1 VNLRAFSDALHLMF
15 EKVDRDGLATA
26 YLTNPPVDGVRLVV
40 KHETFQA
47 DPTTVYVRFQS
58 GHFGVWHRYNAAD
71 VETHRRLLELVA
83 S

>member
-1 VNLRAFSDALHLMF
+1 MF
-15 EKVDRDGLATA
+15 DKVDCDGLTCA

-40 KHETFQA
+40 RHETYQA

-71 VETHRRLLELVA
+71 VEVARRRAELAVA